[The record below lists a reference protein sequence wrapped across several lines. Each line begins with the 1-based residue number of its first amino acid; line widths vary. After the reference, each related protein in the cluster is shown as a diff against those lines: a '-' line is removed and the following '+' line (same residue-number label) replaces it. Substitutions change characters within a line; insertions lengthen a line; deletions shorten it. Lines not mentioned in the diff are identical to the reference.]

1 MNIVNKNSLLYLIFF
16 IMIIKLFNAF
26 YSTYYVSRW
35 DYKTRMTQHYGY
47 CDRESWGFY
56 NDVSKKFDL
65 KNEEIRIINNGGYVT
80 IDPLFKDINNSKD
93 INSKYLMLLNF
104 QSEINKDIYSSKIEN
119 IDKYS
124 VKYRLGNCY
133 LLELND

>member
-1 MNIVNKNSLLYLIFF
+1 MSIINRNNLLYLIFF

-26 YSTYYVSRW
+26 YSTYYISRW

-56 NDVSKKFDL
+56 EDVSKKFDL
-65 KNEEIRIINNGGYVT
+65 KNEEIRIINNGDYVV
-80 IDPLFKDINNSKD
+80 IDPLFKDINNSEN
-93 INSKYLMLLNF
+93 INSKYLMILNF

>member
-1 MNIVNKNSLLYLIFF
+1 MSIINRNNLLYLIFF

-26 YSTYYVSRW
+26 YSTYYISRW

-56 NDVSKKFDL
+56 EEVSKKFDL
-65 KNEEIRIINNGGYVT
+65 KNEEIRIINNGGYVI

>member
-1 MNIVNKNSLLYLIFF
+1 MSIINRNNLLYLIFF

-26 YSTYYVSRW
+26 YSTYYISRW

-56 NDVSKKFDL
+56 EDVSKKFDL

>member
-1 MNIVNKNSLLYLIFF
+1 MDHQKPSILLIFGTF
-16 IMIIKLFNAF
+16 SLGGCGGHPMTPKL
-26 YSTYYVSRW
+26 
-35 DYKTRMTQHYGY
+35 
-47 CDRESWGFY
+47 
-56 NDVSKKFDL
+56 DL
-65 KNEEIRIINNGGYVT
+65 KNEEIRIINNGDYVT
-80 IDPLFKDINNSKD
+80 IDPLFKDINNSKN

-119 IDKYS
+119 IGKYS

>member
-1 MNIVNKNSLLYLIFF
+1 
-16 IMIIKLFNAF
+16 MIIKLFNAF
-26 YSTYYVSRW
+26 YSTYYISKW

-56 NDVSKKFDL
+56 EEVSKKFDL
-65 KNEEIRIINNGGYVT
+65 KNEEIRIINNGGYVI
-80 IDPLFKDINNSKD
+80 IDPLFKDINNSKN

-133 LLELND
+133 LLKLND

>member
-1 MNIVNKNSLLYLIFF
+1 MNIINRNNLLYLIFF
-16 IMIIKLFNAF
+16 IMILKLFNAF
-26 YSTYYVSRW
+26 YSTYYISKW

>member
-1 MNIVNKNSLLYLIFF
+1 MNIINKNNLLYLIFF

-26 YSTYYVSRW
+26 YSTYYISRW

-56 NDVSKKFDL
+56 EDVSKKFDL
-65 KNEEIRIINNGGYVT
+65 KNEEIRIINNGNYVI
-80 IDPLFKDINNSKD
+80 IDPLFKDINNSKN

-119 IDKYS
+119 ISKYS

>member
-1 MNIVNKNSLLYLIFF
+1 MNIINRNNLLYLIFF

-26 YSTYYVSRW
+26 YSTYYISRW

-56 NDVSKKFDL
+56 EEVSKKFDL

>member
-1 MNIVNKNSLLYLIFF
+1 MNIINRNSLLYLIFF

-26 YSTYYVSRW
+26 YSTYYISRW
-35 DYKTRMTQHYGY
+35 DYKTRMTHHYGY

-56 NDVSKKFDL
+56 EDVSKKFDL
-65 KNEEIRIINNGGYVT
+65 KNEEIRIINNGGYVL
-80 IDPLFKDINNSKD
+80 IDPLFEDISKSINVNSR
-93 INSKYLMLLNF
+93 YLMLLNF
-104 QSEINKDIYSSKIEN
+104 QGEINKDIYSSKIEN

-124 VKYRLGNCY
+124 VRYKLGNCY

>member
-1 MNIVNKNSLLYLIFF
+1 MNIINRNNLLYLIFF

-26 YSTYYVSRW
+26 YSTYYISKW

-133 LLELND
+133 LLKLND

>member
-1 MNIVNKNSLLYLIFF
+1 MNIINRNNLLYLIFF

-26 YSTYYVSRW
+26 YSTYYISKW

-65 KNEEIRIINNGGYVT
+65 KNEEIRIINNGGYVI
-80 IDPLFKDINNSKD
+80 IDPLFKDINNSKN

-124 VKYRLGNCY
+124 AKYRLGNCY
-133 LLELND
+133 LLKLND

>member
-1 MNIVNKNSLLYLIFF
+1 MNIINRNNLLYLIFF

-26 YSTYYVSRW
+26 YSTYYISRW

-56 NDVSKKFDL
+56 EDVSKKFDL
-65 KNEEIRIINNGGYVT
+65 KNKEIRIINNGGYVI
-80 IDPLFKDINNSKD
+80 IDALFKDIKNSKK

-119 IDKYS
+119 ISKYS

>member
-1 MNIVNKNSLLYLIFF
+1 MNIINRNNLLYLIFF

-26 YSTYYVSRW
+26 YSTYYISKW

>member
-1 MNIVNKNSLLYLIFF
+1 MNIINRNNLLYLIFF
-16 IMIIKLFNAF
+16 IMLIKLFNAF
-26 YSTYYVSRW
+26 YSTYYISKW

-56 NDVSKKFDL
+56 EEVSKKFDL
-65 KNEEIRIINNGGYVT
+65 KNEEIRIINNGGYVI
-80 IDPLFKDINNSKD
+80 IDPLFKDINNSKN

-133 LLELND
+133 LLKLND

>member
-1 MNIVNKNSLLYLIFF
+1 
-16 IMIIKLFNAF
+16 MIIKLFNAF
-26 YSTYYVSRW
+26 YSTYYISKW

>member
-1 MNIVNKNSLLYLIFF
+1 MNIINRNNLLYLIFF

-26 YSTYYVSRW
+26 YSTYYISRW

-56 NDVSKKFDL
+56 EDVSKKFDL
-65 KNEEIRIINNGGYVT
+65 KNEEIRIINNGDYVT
-80 IDPLFKDINNSKD
+80 IDPLFKDINNSKN

-119 IDKYS
+119 IGKYS

>member
-1 MNIVNKNSLLYLIFF
+1 MSIINRNNLLYLIFF

-26 YSTYYVSRW
+26 YSTYYISRW
-35 DYKTRMTQHYGY
+35 EYKTRMTQHYGY

-56 NDVSKKFDL
+56 EEVSKKFDL
-65 KNEEIRIINNGGYVT
+65 KNEEIRIINNGGYVI
-80 IDPLFKDINNSKD
+80 IDPLFKDINNSKN

-133 LLELND
+133 LLKLND

>member
-1 MNIVNKNSLLYLIFF
+1 MNIINRNNLLYLIFF

-26 YSTYYVSRW
+26 YSTYYISKW

-65 KNEEIRIINNGGYVT
+65 NNEEIRIINNGGYVT

-133 LLELND
+133 LLKLND

>member
-1 MNIVNKNSLLYLIFF
+1 MNIINRNNLLYLIFF

-26 YSTYYVSRW
+26 YSTYYISKW

-56 NDVSKKFDL
+56 EEVSKKFDL
-65 KNEEIRIINNGGYVT
+65 KNEEIRIINNGGYVI
-80 IDPLFKDINNSKD
+80 IDPLFKDINNSKN

-133 LLELND
+133 LLKLND